1 MFATQ
6 LFDALAAAD
15 VRYCVVGG
23 VAVNL
28 HGIPRMT
35 YDIDIMVEMSATNLT
50 ACAAAMKTLG
60 LMSRLPIRLE
70 DAADASTATAWEDER
85 NLIAATFV
93 DPANPLRE
101 VDVLIAPSLDPSGV
115 VARATAVAGGIYVA
129 TIPDLI
135 RLKERAGRRQDL
147 ADIAHLKRLLP

>member
-1 MFATQ
+1 MFAKQ

-35 YDIDIMVEMSATNLT
+35 YDIDIMVEMSATNLA
-50 ACAAAMKTLG
+50 ACTVAMKSLG

-70 DAADASTATAWEDER
+70 DAADPATATTWEVDR
-85 NLIAATFV
+85 SLIAATFV

-115 VARATAVAGGIYVA
+115 VARATVLGAGIYVA
-129 TIPDLI
+129 TILDLI

-147 ADIAHLKRLLP
+147 ADIDHLKRLLP